1 MGDTLMTDFGYQ
13 ASHEQFA
20 PDDLLTYVQRAE
32 EYGFTDVLASDH
44 FHPWSERQGEAGFV
58 WSWLGSAMEATS
70 LTFGTVNA
78 PGYRYHPAIVAQATA
93 TLGVLYPDRF
103 WLSVGSGELLNEHI
117 TGEKWPNKADRN
129 ARLEECAEVM
139 RRLWDGENVTHRGHV
154 TVEDAT
160 LYTRPDDAPPLVGA
174 ALSESTAAWLAEWAD
189 GMITVGTPDQERME
203 RLVEAFRERAPEKP
217 VYVKVQL
224 SYDEDEEA
232 ALEGAYEQWRT
243 NCVPG
248 PVTENLRTTEQ
259 YDRVGET
266 VTREAVKRNVR
277 VSADLDQHVEWLRRD
292 LDIGFEKIVLHN
304 VNTNQEAF
312 IERFGEDVL
321 PALE

>member
-1 MGDTLMTDFGYQ
+1 MTDIGYH

-20 PDDLLTYVQRAE
+20 PDDLLNYVQLAE
-32 EYGFTDVLASDH
+32 EHGFTDVLASDH
-44 FHPWSERQGEAGFV
+44 FHPWSERQGEAAFV
-58 WSWLGSAMEATS
+58 WSWLGSAMEATD
-70 LTFGTVNA
+70 LTYGTVNA
-78 PGYRYHPAIVAQATA
+78 PGYRYHPAVVAQAAA

-129 ARLEECAEVM
+129 ARLEECVEVM
-139 RRLWDGENVTHRGHV
+139 RRLWNGETVTHHGHV

-160 LYTRPDDAPPLVGA
+160 LYTRPDSAPPVVGA

-189 GMITVGTPDQERME
+189 GMITVATPNQERLA
-203 RLVEAFRERAPEKP
+203 RLVEAFRERAPGKP
-217 VYVKVQL
+217 VYAKVQL

-232 ALEGAYEQWRT
+232 ALDGAYDQWRT

-259 YDRVGET
+259 YDAVGKT
-266 VTREAVKRNVR
+266 VTRDQVTQNVR
-277 VSADLDQHVEWLRRD
+277 VSADLEEHVEWLRRD
-292 LDIGFEKIVLHN
+292 LEIGFEKVFLHN
-304 VNTNQEAF
+304 VNTNQEQF
-312 IERFGEDVL
+312 VEQFGEHVL
-321 PALE
+321 PRLE